1 MAGAAARA
9 GRVGFRVSCLAPSI
23 RNVPGPY
30 SIDAAYYDLVH
41 AGQSAEDVG
50 LWLSFAGR
58 TDRPVLEVGTG
69 TGRIAIEL
77 AAAGHR
83 VTAID
88 PSEAMLE
95 IARDIAEERGVAITF
110 VQGRVAELGL
120 EQEQYGFAVVPADV
134 FLYCESGEDQV
145 VTLHLLGEA
154 LTFNGTLAVDL
165 PGPALGLDPATNG
178 QPLLVYS
185 GETEDGERLDTWHI
199 HEDDLGLQTRL
210 LRVVYERTGKDGVV
224 RRQMSEHRLRYVHRF
239 EMEYLLHL
247 AGLVLVDVYGD
258 YELGPLTNE
267 SERMI
272 VVARRRQG

>member
-1 MAGAAARA
+1 VSQSYSVDAG
-9 GRVGFRVSCLAPSI
+9 
-23 RNVPGPY
+23 
-30 SIDAAYYDLVH
+30 YYDLIH
-41 AGQSAEDVG
+41 GEQRADDAG

-69 TGRIAIEL
+69 TGRIALEL

-88 PSEAMLE
+88 PSPAMLD
-95 IARDIAEERGVAITF
+95 IARGKASERGVAITF
-110 VQGRVAELGL
+110 VEGRVAEVGL
-120 EQEQYGFAVVPADV
+120 EREQYGFVVAPADV
-134 FLYCESGEDQV
+134 FLYCENGEEQV

-165 PGPALGLDPATNG
+165 PGPALWLDPATNG

-185 GETEDGERLDTWHI
+185 GETEQGERLDTWHV
-199 HEDDLGLQTRL
+199 HEDDLALQTRL
-210 LRVVYERTGKDGVV
+210 LRVAYERTGKDGVV
-224 RRQMSEHRLRYVHRF
+224 RREVSEHRLRYVHRF

-247 AGLVLVDVYGD
+247 AGLALLDVYGD
-258 YELGPLTNE
+258 YDLGPLTNE